1 MTATTAATA
10 RTATRAIV
18 TALANAPVLAGS
30 PAALTQKE
38 IALVIGRGRSTVT
51 EAIPALIAD
60 GAIVAVDGR
69 PVRYRIA
76 TAAVDATD
84 AVDATPDAGDDDLL
98 VRWANGTASESE
110 IADAQMAAAA
120 RAAATVDAP
129 AAPVTVPACH
139 CGDDTVGHVHP
150 RAITAAPRTRGG
162 SNAGKVDRARA
173 AALAALTAA
182 GDAGMTVPAVWD
194 AMQLAGPLAH
204 AGAYALLNTMRGEGA
219 VTTTD
224 ERAVRSRTVRAGVT
238 A

>member
-1 MTATTAATA
+1 MTATTATPA
-10 RTATRAIV
+10 RKSAARDIV
-18 TALANAPVLAGS
+18 TALANAAH
-30 PAALTQKE
+30 ALTQRE
-38 IALVIGRGRSTVT
+38 LALLIGRGRSTVT

-60 GAIVAVDGR
+60 GAVVAVDGR

-76 TAAVDATD
+76 TPAVDGPAATD

-120 RAAATVDAP
+120 RAAATVD
-129 AAPVTVPACH
+129 APVTVPACH

-224 ERAVRSRTVRAGVT
+224 ERAVRSRTVRAGAT

>member
-18 TALANAPVLAGS
+18 TALAAA

-60 GAIVAVDGR
+60 GAVVAVDGR

-76 TAAVDATD
+76 TPAVDGPAATD
-84 AVDATPDAGDDDLL
+84 AVDSTMEALDAAEDGDATATADDGI
-98 VRWANGTASESE
+98 VAAMIPAES
-110 IADAQMAAAA
+110 
-120 RAAATVDAP
+120 
-129 AAPVTVPACH
+129 APVTIPACH

-224 ERAVRSRTVRAGVT
+224 ERAVRSRTVRVGAT